1 MSRAYADP
9 DDSPPP
15 PHAPAPATSTP
26 GSGGPGPVTG
36 GARRHRSPNHR
47 TREHR
52 RRRLRRHGRRAYIRS
67 VYFLPSLATLGNA
80 VCGFGAMYIATLDRD
95 VTSPDAWTNFFS
107 DHSFTV
113 AAYLIFVAMLFDAL
127 DGRLARFARHT
138 TDFGGQLDSLADA
151 VSFGAAPAF
160 LALQVFKSYHADLP
174 PVVSRLVWAVGA
186 LYFSCALI
194 RLARFNV
201 SNEHGEQH
209 HFSFLGLPSPG
220 AGGAVAAFI
229 LMQQDLAFQ
238 AGDSGVRRTLSDLC
252 VWLLP
257 VVVAGM
263 GLLMISNIR
272 YPHVVNRYLRGRR
285 SIARLIG
292 AVVLLLLL
300 VVAHR
305 YTLGIGTVLYALSGV
320 TSYLYLRYR
329 PRHTPAQ
336 TPPRAPL
343 PAAQPE

>member
-1 MSRAYADP
+1 MSRTYADP
-9 DDSPPP
+9 DLPPPDGEPGPRREQVDSPAGPDSDHGAGPP
-15 PHAPAPATSTP
+15 R
-26 GSGGPGPVTG
+26 
-36 GARRHRSPNHR
+36 GAGKRHRSPNHR

-80 VCGFGAMYIATLDRD
+80 VCGFGAMYVATLDPGVRG
-95 VTSPDAWTNFFS
+95 PDNWTNFFS
-107 DHSFTV
+107 GHNFTV

-138 TDFGGQLDSLADA
+138 TDFGGQLDSLAD
-151 VSFGAAPAF
+151 VISFGAAPAF
-160 LALQVFKSYHADLP
+160 LALQVFKSYHFTDVA
-174 PVVSRLVWAVGA
+174 PVLSRLVWAVGA
-186 LYFSCALI
+186 LYMSCAAI

-229 LMQQDLAFQ
+229 LMQQDLAQ
-238 AGDSGVRRTLSDLC
+238 NAGTAGVLRTLSDLC
-252 VWLLP
+252 VWLIP
-257 VVVAGM
+257 VVVTGT

-285 SIARLIG
+285 SIARLIA
-292 AVVLLLLL
+292 AVGLLLLL

-305 YTLGIGTVLYALSGV
+305 YTLGLGTLLYALSGFA
-320 TSYLYLRYR
+320 SYLYLRYR
-329 PRHTPAQ
+329 PRRPQ
-336 TPPRAPL
+336 PPTVAG
-343 PAAQPE
+343 